1 VELVAPYYFRMENIP
16 EDNIRSV
23 YEITPESM
31 FRIIHLPTKLTDH
44 STPMTVRF
52 EKLLRFSW
60 YFFRLFL
67 VKREQSRYER
77 IICYSKCL
85 ISSLPMLIMRR
96 FILGKRV
103 LTAFEAATY
112 SHGFWEK
119 WILKR
124 FDYIVA
130 INPVLKA
137 DLVSELSLNPEKI
150 VVPPLGM
157 DSAFDEPLGKS
168 KEDAR
173 RLLGLPPDDF
183 IVLYSGK
190 IYKGTD
196 SEIALLLKAAQLA
209 PFAQFYFTGGKPEA
223 INYYHELAGSMGLQN
238 IHFTGF
244 FESLEI
250 PLLYMRAADV
260 LVSYYPRSIPTLRYM
275 IPNKILQYVRAGR
288 VIVSARYPAIEFMLG
303 SDGAIY
309 VEPENPP
316 ELAIVLKR
324 IAGKEYD
331 TASISQNAMSRLS
344 RNTIH
349 DRTKAILDYM
359 FR

>member
-1 VELVAPYYFRMENIP
+1 MELVAPYYFRTESIP
-16 EDNIRSV
+16 EDKIRSV

-31 FRIIHLPTKLTDH
+31 FQITHLPTRLTDH
-44 STPMTVRF
+44 STPMAVRF

-85 ISSLPMLIMRR
+85 ISSLPMLTMRR
-96 FILGKRV
+96 LFLRKRV
-103 LTAFEAATY
+103 LTVFEAAAY

-130 INPVLKA
+130 INPVLKE
-137 DLVSELSLNPEKI
+137 DLIRELALDPDKI
-150 VVPPLGM
+150 IVPPLGM
-157 DSAFDEPLGKS
+157 DSAFHEPLKKS

-173 RLLGLPPDDF
+173 RLLGLPTDDF

-190 IYKGTD
+190 ITLGTD

-209 PFAQFYFTGGKPEA
+209 PFAQFYFTGGKPEV
-223 INYYHELAGSMGLQN
+223 IKYYNELAGSLGLQN
-238 IHFTGF
+238 LHFTGF
-244 FESLEI
+244 FESLEM

-260 LVSYYPRSIPTLRYM
+260 LLSYYPRSIPTLRYM
-275 IPNKILQYVRAGR
+275 IPNKILQYARAGR

-303 SDGAIY
+303 PNGAIY
-309 VEPENPP
+309 VEPEKPP
-316 ELAIVLKR
+316 ELALTLKR
-324 IAGKEYD
+324 ISEGEYD
-331 TASISQNAMSRLS
+331 TAIISQNAVTRLS

-349 DRTKAILDYM
+349 DRTKAILEYIL
-359 FR
+359 